1 MALVHDLAESM
12 VGDITPHDGVTK
24 EDKYHRELVSGPVYV
39 CIATLSCHAVVL
51 WITESN
57 GAHQDLGAK

>member
-24 EDKYHRELVSGPVYV
+24 EEKYQRELVSGLLQCILSTEVY
-39 CIATLSCHAVVL
+39 CGLL
-51 WITESN
+51 ESN
-57 GAHQDLGAK
+57 GAHQDSGAK